1 MSPEQRIS
9 DGACRACYPA
19 NLASVPRLRAYRTAD
34 HDAVY
39 EICVRTAAAGEDA
52 THLLRDPLLL
62 GHVYAGPYM
71 EIAPDLAFVVEDDDG
86 VAGYILGAADTAEFQ
101 DCLERDWWPELR
113 RRYPTYRTDG
123 DATFDDLLIALMHS
137 PARAPADL
145 VAAYPSHLHIDL
157 LPRLQG
163 QGWGRRLIDTLSERL
178 RAIGS
183 HGLHL
188 GVATAN
194 TKAQAFYRAVG
205 FTELD
210 DDGVTVTFAMPL

>member
-1 MSPEQRIS
+1 MPQ
-9 DGACRACYPA
+9 
-19 NLASVPRLRAYRTAD
+19 LRPYRPAD

-39 EICVRTAAAGEDA
+39 DICVRTGAAGDDA
-52 THLLRDPLLL
+52 THLLRDPALL
-62 GHVYAGPYM
+62 GHVYAGPYV
-71 EIAPDLAFVVEDDDG
+71 ELVPDLAFVVEDDDG
-86 VAGYILGAADTAEFQ
+86 VAGYILGAADTGEFQ
-101 DCLERDWWPELR
+101 DRLEREWWPGLR
-113 RRYPTYRTDG
+113 RRYPVYRTDG
-123 DATFDDLLIALMHS
+123 DAAFDDLLIALMHS

-178 RAIGS
+178 RATGS

>member
-1 MSPEQRIS
+1 
-9 DGACRACYPA
+9 
-19 NLASVPRLRAYRTAD
+19 LASVPQLRPYRPAD

-39 EICVRTAAAGEDA
+39 DICVRTGAAGEDA
-52 THLLRDPLLL
+52 THLLRDPALL
-62 GHVYAGPYM
+62 GHVYAGPYV
-71 EIAPDLAFVVEDDDG
+71 ELVPDLAFVVEDDDG
-86 VAGYILGAADTAEFQ
+86 VAGYILGAADTGEFQ
-101 DCLERDWWPELR
+101 DRLEREWWPGLR
-113 RRYPTYRTDG
+113 RRYPVYRTDG
-123 DATFDDLLIALMHS
+123 DAAFDDLLIALMHS

-178 RAIGS
+178 RATGS

>member
-1 MSPEQRIS
+1 MS
-9 DGACRACYPA
+9 
-19 NLASVPRLRAYRTAD
+19 
-34 HDAVY
+34 
-39 EICVRTAAAGEDA
+39 
-52 THLLRDPLLL
+52 
-62 GHVYAGPYM
+62 
-71 EIAPDLAFVVEDDDG
+71 
-86 VAGYILGAADTAEFQ
+86 
-101 DCLERDWWPELR
+101 
-113 RRYPTYRTDG
+113 G
-123 DATFDDLLIALMHS
+123 DAGFDDLLIALMHS

-178 RAIGS
+178 RATGS

>member
-1 MSPEQRIS
+1 
-9 DGACRACYPA
+9 
-19 NLASVPRLRAYRTAD
+19 VPRLRPYRNAD

-39 EICVRTAAAGEDA
+39 DICVRTGAAGEDA
-52 THLLRDPLLL
+52 SHLLRDPSLL
-62 GHVYAGPYM
+62 GHVYAGPYL
-71 EIAPDLAFVVEDDDG
+71 ELAPHLAFVVEDDDG
-86 VAGYILGAADTAEFQ
+86 VAGYILGAADTAEFEGR
-101 DCLERDWWPELR
+101 LEREWWPELR

-123 DATFDDLLIALMHS
+123 DAVFDDLLIALMHS

-157 LPRLQG
+157 LPRSQG
-163 QGWGRRLIDTLSERL
+163 QGWGRRLIDTLVEQL
-178 RAIGS
+178 RATGS

-194 TKAQAFYRAVG
+194 ANARAFYRAVG

-210 DDGVTVTFAMPL
+210 DDGVTVTFAIPF

>member
-1 MSPEQRIS
+1 V
-9 DGACRACYPA
+9 AA
-19 NLASVPRLRAYRTAD
+19 LRPYGPDD

-39 EICVRTAAAGEDA
+39 DVCVRTGAAGEDA
-52 THLLRDPLLL
+52 GPLLRDATLL
-62 GHVYAGPYM
+62 GHVYAAPYLAL
-71 EIAPDLAFVVEDDDG
+71 APDLAFVVEDDDG
-86 VAGYILGAADTAEFQ
+86 VGGYILGAADTEAFE
-101 DCLERDWWPELR
+101 DRLEREWWPALR

-123 DATFDDLLIALMHS
+123 DAVFDDLLIALMHS
-137 PARAPADL
+137 PARTPAEV

-163 QGWGRRLIDTLSERL
+163 HGWGRRLVDTLVERL
-178 RAIGS
+178 RAAGS

-205 FTELD
+205 FAELS
-210 DDGVTVTFAMPL
+210 DDGVTVTFVMPL